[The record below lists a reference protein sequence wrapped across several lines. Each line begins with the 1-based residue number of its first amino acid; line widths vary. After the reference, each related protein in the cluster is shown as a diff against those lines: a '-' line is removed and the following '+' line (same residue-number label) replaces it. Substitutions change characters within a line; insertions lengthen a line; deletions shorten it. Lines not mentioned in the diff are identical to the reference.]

1 MYFYGPVTP
10 SGGGTMP
17 VARVG
22 ISLEPELL
30 KDLDRITKDGG
41 YSNRSQALRDLIR
54 SALSERAWQGSS
66 GSVLATVTI
75 FYDSASSFATRKI
88 LEMQHESL
96 HEIRSSTHFH
106 ISETRCLEV
115 LVVSGKAARI
125 ASLVKALKSVKGV
138 LHADVIPISR
148 MPR

>member
-1 MYFYGPVTP
+1 
-10 SGGGTMP
+10 MP

-30 KDLDRITKDGG
+30 KELDRITRDGG

-54 SALSERAWQGSS
+54 SALSDRAWQASS
-66 GSVLATVTI
+66 GSILAAVTI
-75 FYDSASSFATRKI
+75 FYDSGSSFATRRI
-88 LEMQHESL
+88 LEIQHDFYKD
-96 HEIRSSTHFH
+96 IRSSTHFH

-115 LVVSGKAARI
+115 LVVSGEAARVD
-125 ASLVKALKSVKGV
+125 SLVKALKSVKGV
-138 LHADVIPISR
+138 LHADVILISR

>member
-1 MYFYGPVTP
+1 
-10 SGGGTMP
+10 MP

-22 ISLEPELL
+22 ISIEPELL
-30 KDLDRITKDGG
+30 KELDRITRDGG

-54 SALSERAWQGSS
+54 SALSDRAWQSSS
-66 GSVLATVTI
+66 GSVLAAVTI
-75 FYDSASSFATRKI
+75 FYDSASSFATRRI
-88 LEMQHESL
+88 LEMQHDFYKD
-96 HEIRSSTHFH
+96 IRSSTHFH

-125 ASLVKALKSVKGV
+125 DSLVKALKSVKGV
-138 LHADVIPISR
+138 LHADVILVSR